1 MLGFLSV
8 LMMLALGYAYL
19 VEGVF
24 TAFLMCCNVVG
35 AGLVAFNLWEPLAD
49 QLEPMFR
56 GTFLAGYEDA
66 ISLVLLFSA
75 TLGLLRVVTN
85 NLANTRIEFDE
96 RFQFIGGALFG
107 MATGYLTAGFLVCVL
122 QTMPFHQHFM
132 GFDAGYDREQSGIR
146 RILPPDRVWLALMH
160 RAGTIA
166 FSGGENNPTFDQ
178 AGTFEARYARFR
190 RYKDDGSVTPYSGEF
205 EQELRA
211 TPSSSA
217 ISQ

>member
-35 AGLVAFNLWEPLAD
+35 AGLVAFNFWEPLAD

-107 MATGYLTAGFLVCVL
+107 MATGYPTAGFLECVL
-122 QTMPFHQHFM
+122 QTMPFHQHFL
-132 GFDAGYDREQSGIR
+132 G
-146 RILPPDRVWLALMH
+146 
-160 RAGTIA
+160 
-166 FSGGENNPTFDQ
+166 
-178 AGTFEARYARFR
+178 
-190 RYKDDGSVTPYSGEF
+190 
-205 EQELRA
+205 
-211 TPSSSA
+211 
-217 ISQ
+217 